1 MKRQFLGLLARVYV
15 MQFAMEVPATVAML
29 AEMLIEY
36 GFQVDIG
43 TVRPLLRALQMEG
56 YLESVLR
63 DGIGRVYQL
72 TEQGREE
79 LATSRFTTKMPQGRL
94 EPAEG
99 EATLCAVYAET
110 DDKTGLAK
118 HVGPLRLGGRLA
130 EAWPL

>member
-15 MQFAMEVPATVAML
+15 LQFAMEVPATVAML
-29 AEMLIEY
+29 AEMLMEY

-43 TVRPLLRALQMEG
+43 TVRPLLRALQMDG

-79 LATSRFTTKMPQGRL
+79 LASKPVAYRRTVPPAPFAQRRGCGGVHRQRL
-94 EPAEG
+94 SPP
-99 EATLCAVYAET
+99 
-110 DDKTGLAK
+110 DKTNPA
-118 HVGPLRLGGRLA
+118 VRLSASRVFS
-130 EAWPL
+130 WPERT

>member
-29 AEMLIEY
+29 AEMLMEY

-63 DGIGRVYQL
+63 DGIGRVYLL

-79 LATSRFTTKMPQGRL
+79 LANSRSRIDDLYRRL
-94 EPAEG
+94 HNPTGEPEPLPIAS
-99 EATLCAVYAET
+99 
-110 DDKTGLAK
+110 KT
-118 HVGPLRLGGRLA
+118 
-130 EAWPL
+130 